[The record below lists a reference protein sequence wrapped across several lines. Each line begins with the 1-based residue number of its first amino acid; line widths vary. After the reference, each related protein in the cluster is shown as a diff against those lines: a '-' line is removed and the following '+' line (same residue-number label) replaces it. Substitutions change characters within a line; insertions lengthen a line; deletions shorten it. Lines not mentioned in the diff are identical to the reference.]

1 MTITCS
7 IDIPLTELEF
17 DYKNYRNENSHRQ
30 VEVISIQFK
39 STEYHP
45 ESQWILFAF
54 DFHKNETREFAM
66 KDMSNVRSKTNI

>member
-17 DYKNYRNENSHRQ
+17 DY
-30 VEVISIQFK
+30 
-39 STEYHP
+39 
-45 ESQWILFAF
+45 
-54 DFHKNETREFAM
+54 KNETREFAM